1 MGEPPE
7 EETPLNERLLDVL
20 VYAPAGLLIS
30 VVEDLPRLAELGR
43 QTLGPQISSARAVGQ
58 FAVDYGRRQIEK
70 RSESVLGHRG
80 AASQPAPGPTGLRSV
95 SDRSVADGVD
105 RPAGGVP
112 HPAGD
117 RSPAAPRVRP
127 VSPVAPSSAAPASSA
142 ASVASHLPGVGEL
155 AIPAFDTL
163 SASQVVQRLDGL
175 SRTQLVTA
183 RAYEAGTRGRRT
195 ILSRIDQL
203 LDERA

>member
-1 MGEPPE
+1 MSEAPE
-7 EETPLNERLLDVL
+7 EETTLNQRLLDVL
-20 VYAPAGLLIS
+20 VYVPAGLVIS
-30 VVEDLPRLAELGR
+30 VVEELPRLAELGR

-58 FAVDYGRRQIEK
+58 FAVDYGRRQIGK
-70 RSESVLGHRG
+70 RSESLLGRDEP
-80 AASQPAPGPTGLRSV
+80 ADQPPPAPTGLRSV
-95 SDRSVADGVD
+95 SDRSVGQVPGPVGD
-105 RPAGGVP
+105 RPPVTPVVRAARPVT
-112 HPAGD
+112 PA
-117 RSPAAPRVRP
+117 SPAT
-127 VSPVAPSSAAPASSA
+127 
-142 ASVASHLPGVGEL
+142 VASHLPGVGEL

-175 SRTQLVTA
+175 SRSQLVTA

>member
-7 EETPLNERLLDVL
+7 EETTLNERLLDVL
-20 VYAPAGLLIS
+20 VYVPAGLVIS
-30 VVEDLPRLAELGR
+30 VVEELPRLAELGR

-58 FAVDYGRRQIEK
+58 FAVDYGRRQVEK
-70 RSESVLGHRG
+70 RSEGLLGRRE
-80 AASQPAPGPTGLRSV
+80 AAPTSPPPPTGLRSV
-95 SDRSVADGVD
+95 SDRSVADVVD
-105 RPAGGVP
+105 RPMDRVP
-112 HPAGD
+112 GSTGEP
-117 RSPAAPRVRP
+117 SAPPP
-127 VSPVAPSSAAPASSA
+127 VVGSASPVTPPSPP
-142 ASVASHLPGVGEL
+142 VASHLPGVGEL

-175 SRTQLVTA
+175 SRSQLVTA